1 MGLDHQEEVIT
12 LLKDIQRRVTYLEK
26 KVDVLS
32 AGLSDRKSS
41 RPRNH
46 FSSSSSQF
54 SAGTRPSP
62 EGSRYKSK
70 YESAYG
76 DKESSPSRWY
86 DKKRGAGL
94 SAAGKKKKTYKTSSE
109 RGKRSK

>member
-1 MGLDHQEEVIT
+1 MERDHQEEVIT
-12 LLKDIQRRVTYLEK
+12 LLKDIQKRVIYLEK
-26 KVDVLS
+26 KVDALS
-32 AGLSDRKSS
+32 AGSSDRKSS

-46 FSSSSSQF
+46 SSSFSSRF

-70 YESAYG
+70 HESAYG

-86 DKKRGAGL
+86 DKKRGVGL
-94 SAAGKKKKTYKTSSE
+94 SAGGKKKKTYKTSSE
-109 RGKRSK
+109 RGTRYK

>member
-1 MGLDHQEEVIT
+1 MGHDHQEEVIT
-12 LLKDIQRRVTYLEK
+12 LLKDIQKRVTYLEK
-26 KVDVLS
+26 KVDALS
-32 AGLSDRKSS
+32 AGSSNKKSS

-46 FSSSSSQF
+46 SSSFSSRF

-86 DKKRGAGL
+86 DKKRGVGL
-94 SAAGKKKKTYKTSSE
+94 SVGGKKKKTYKTSSE

>member
-12 LLKDIQRRVTYLEK
+12 LLKDIQKRVTYLEK

-46 FSSSSSQF
+46 FSSPSSRF

-70 YESAYG
+70 HESVYG
-76 DKESSPSRWY
+76 DKESSSSRWY

-94 SAAGKKKKTYKTSSE
+94 SAGAKKKGDHKTSN
-109 RGKRSK
+109 KRSYRSK

>member
-1 MGLDHQEEVIT
+1 MGHDHEEEVIT
-12 LLKDIQRRVTYLEK
+12 LLKDIQKRVTYLEK
-26 KVDVLS
+26 KVDALS
-32 AGLSDRKSS
+32 AGSSDKKSS

-46 FSSSSSQF
+46 SSSFSSRF

-70 YESAYG
+70 HESAYG
-76 DKESSPSRWY
+76 DKESSPSKWY

-94 SAAGKKKKTYKTSSE
+94 FAGTKKKRDYKTST
-109 RGKRSK
+109 KRSHRSK